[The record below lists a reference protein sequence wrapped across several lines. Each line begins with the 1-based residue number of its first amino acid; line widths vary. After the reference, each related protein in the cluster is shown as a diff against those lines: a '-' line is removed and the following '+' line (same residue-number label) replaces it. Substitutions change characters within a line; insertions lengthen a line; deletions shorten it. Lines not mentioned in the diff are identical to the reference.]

1 MTPEVLG
8 ALRRMLDELD
18 ADAGVVVRLAPSG
31 SGVVASSTL
40 PPVRIGDAWGPP
52 GALGGE
58 DGRPELVVEADRL
71 AVIVPTAARL
81 AMPDPVTAALVVPL
95 AETMSCIVLLWAT
108 SMVPPDVL
116 GKLESGAFRRF
127 VLLAP
132 LLDAQIQVQEAA
144 TRLWAVVAA
153 LGQAVVVTA
162 TGGGTATVNVAAGQL
177 LGLRPGTVDA
187 TDLSDA
193 LDDLRGRATDPSAL
207 AVEAHRLLASPTAVV
222 RDWVWALH
230 GSPSH
235 LRVTSVPVDTLTG
248 TGRVWVFDDI
258 STEMELLE
266 SERRHHRALALSEL
280 RYRTV
285 AENISDVVVQGTP
298 EGIITWVSPSVT
310 AATGWLPADLV
321 GRRFPD
327 LVHPEDLST
336 LMEHMERLERG
347 EPISLDVRIRTS
359 SGDHRW
365 MSIRVKPVLDDDGR
379 IVGRV
384 AGWWHAQAAHEAMEQ
399 LERSERRYRL
409 LLENTSEVVFQTVD
423 GILTWISPAVEEVT
437 GWPPEA
443 VVGGGTGRFWHPDD
457 WEKAR
462 GLRDG
467 AHQGAH
473 GREVLRLR
481 RPDGQYMWVEV
492 VVRPYVEAYGRP
504 GAVGMMYDVSERV
517 MAQEAARAS
526 GERYRTVAE
535 NASDVVC
542 RYRPDGVID
551 WAFGSTQALAGRTAE
566 ELVGTAALSLLVP
579 ADLGDRDVIDG
590 QIARGE
596 VVRRLARLVRPDGST
611 RWVELRTKA
620 VPTTGTSTGY
630 LIGTWRDAQAEVEYR
645 DALAASERQARDLA
659 DAYEAARDEA
669 MEASAAKTAFLSRTS
684 HELRTPLNAVLGF
697 AQLLALDPLSDE
709 QMEAVS
715 HIRRGGR
722 HLLDL
727 INEVLDISRIEAG
740 RLSLSMETVD
750 AQAVV
755 TDAVELVQPLA
766 REHAVSLVVED
777 CRVSPPFVE
786 ADQQRIRQVLLNL
799 LSNAVKYNRRGG
811 SVDVGC
817 RPLPGGEVAIDV
829 TDTGPGLA
837 DEMLP
842 RLFQPFDRLGAEGGA
857 VEGTGLGLALAHGLA
872 AAMGGRIEVVT
883 EVGAGSTFTVV
894 LRAAAAGESVP
905 ETPERETGLRGD
917 GSLRI
922 LYIEDNP
929 TNATLMARVVA
940 LRPGCVLLVAPDGA
954 QGLAAARREAP
965 DLVLLDLHLPDMH
978 GEEVLREL
986 RKVPACAD
994 VPVVVVTADASPGA
1008 RERMLGLGSNG
1019 FLTKPIDLDDV
1030 LAWIDSVLT
1039 SGQRP

>member
-1 MTPEVLG
+1 
-8 ALRRMLDELD
+8 
-18 ADAGVVVRLAPSG
+18 
-31 SGVVASSTL
+31 
-40 PPVRIGDAWGPP
+40 
-52 GALGGE
+52 
-58 DGRPELVVEADRL
+58 
-71 AVIVPTAARL
+71 
-81 AMPDPVTAALVVPL
+81 
-95 AETMSCIVLLWAT
+95 
-108 SMVPPDVL
+108 
-116 GKLESGAFRRF
+116 
-127 VLLAP
+127 
-132 LLDAQIQVQEAA
+132 
-144 TRLWAVVAA
+144 
-153 LGQAVVVTA
+153 
-162 TGGGTATVNVAAGQL
+162 
-177 LGLRPGTVDA
+177 
-187 TDLSDA
+187 
-193 LDDLRGRATDPSAL
+193 
-207 AVEAHRLLASPTAVV
+207 
-222 RDWVWALH
+222 
-230 GSPSH
+230 
-235 LRVTSVPVDTLTG
+235 
-248 TGRVWVFDDI
+248 
-258 STEMELLE
+258 
-266 SERRHHRALALSEL
+266 
-280 RYRTV
+280 
-285 AENISDVVVQGTP
+285 
-298 EGIITWVSPSVT
+298 
-310 AATGWLPADLV
+310 
-321 GRRFPD
+321 
-327 LVHPEDLST
+327 
-336 LMEHMERLERG
+336 
-347 EPISLDVRIRTS
+347 
-359 SGDHRW
+359 
-365 MSIRVKPVLDDDGR
+365 
-379 IVGRV
+379 
-384 AGWWHAQAAHEAMEQ
+384 
-399 LERSERRYRL
+399 
-409 LLENTSEVVFQTVD
+409 
-423 GILTWISPAVEEVT
+423 
-437 GWPPEA
+437 
-443 VVGGGTGRFWHPDD
+443 
-457 WEKAR
+457 
-462 GLRDG
+462 
-467 AHQGAH
+467 
-473 GREVLRLR
+473 
-481 RPDGQYMWVEV
+481 
-492 VVRPYVEAYGRP
+492 
-504 GAVGMMYDVSERV
+504 MMYDVTERV

-526 GERYRTVAE
+526 EERYRTVAE

-579 ADLGDRDVIDG
+579 EDLGDREEIDAR
-590 QIARGE
+590 IARGE

-620 VPTTGTSTGY
+620 VPTTEASTGY

-659 DAYEAARDEA
+659 GAYEAARDEA
-669 MEASAAKTAFLSRTS
+669 MEASAAKTAFLSRMS

-750 AQAVV
+750 PQAVV
-755 TDAVELVQPLA
+755 IDAVELVQPLA
-766 REHAVSLVVED
+766 REHEVSLGVED
-777 CRVSPPFVE
+777 CGVSPPLVE
-786 ADQQRIRQVLLNL
+786 ADQQRIKQVLINL
-799 LSNAVKYNRRGG
+799 LSNAVKYNRPGG
-811 SVDVGC
+811 SVEVGC

-883 EVGAGSTFTVV
+883 EVGSGSTFTVV
-894 LRAAAAGESVP
+894 LRAAAAGESVL
-905 ETPERETGLRGD
+905 EVPERETGLPGD

-954 QGLAAARREAP
+954 AGLAAARREAP

-986 RKVPACAD
+986 RTVPACAD

-1030 LAWIDSVLT
+1030 LGWIDGVLT
-1039 SGQRP
+1039 SGPRP